1 MAKGQQRDPRRE
13 AFWRGVMRR
22 FGESGLTVRA
32 FCAGGRLSEPS
43 FYAWRR
49 VIALRDAERD
59 SERLR
64 TRTRPGTRPR
74 PAFVPVV
81 VDVPV
86 AVDDAEPGRL
96 AGAGIEIEV
105 RGDGGGPGRCILR
118 LPAALPIR
126 QVAELVGAIAAARG
140 APGTPGSVG
149 AADHHD
155 SIATRAT
162 SGVRA

>member
-32 FCAGGRLSEPS
+32 FCAGERLSEPS

-49 VIALRDAERD
+49 VFRRRDAER
-59 SERLR
+59 
-64 TRTRPGTRPR
+64 TAPGAL
-74 PAFVPVV
+74 AFVPVV

-105 RGDGGGPGRCILR
+105 RGDGCGGLGCCILR

-140 APGTPGSVG
+140 APGNPGSVGSVGSVG

-155 SIATRAT
+155 SIVTRAT